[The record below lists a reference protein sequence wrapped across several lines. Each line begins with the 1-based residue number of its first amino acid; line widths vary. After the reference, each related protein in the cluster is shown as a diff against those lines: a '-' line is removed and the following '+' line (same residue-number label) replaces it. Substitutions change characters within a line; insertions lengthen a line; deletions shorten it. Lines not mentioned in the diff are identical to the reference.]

1 MREHQSMRP
10 TQSADDVN
18 ELGRGMAPF
27 GQPPGAQGAA
37 DEVGRGSL
45 SLARSTKAVFL
56 DRDGVLNEA
65 LVRNGKPFSPMT
77 IAEVA
82 VPPDVP
88 SALSRLRQHGFRL
101 IMVTN
106 QPNIARRAQPREAVY
121 AINRYLLETLQLQAV
136 EMCEHDDA
144 DNCDCR
150 KPKPG
155 MLLRAAERDHIALA
169 ESFMI
174 GDRWRDI
181 EAGRRAGCR
190 TILIGN
196 GYGEGLK
203 STPDAVVATLTD
215 AADWILR
222 NQDSERTI

>member
-1 MREHQSMRP
+1 
-10 TQSADDVN
+10 
-18 ELGRGMAPF
+18 
-27 GQPPGAQGAA
+27 
-37 DEVGRGSL
+37 
-45 SLARSTKAVFL
+45 LAESIAAVFL

-65 LVRNGKPFSPMT
+65 LIRDGKPFSPMAV
-77 IAEVA
+77 AEVV
-82 VPPDVP
+82 VPAHVPD
-88 SALSRLRQHGFRL
+88 ALSRLRRNGYRL

-106 QPNIARRAQPREAVY
+106 QPNIARGAQSRKAVDE
-121 AINRYLLETLQLQAV
+121 INQYLQETLQIKAV
-136 EMCEHDDA
+136 EVCEHDDG

-155 MLLRAAERDHIALA
+155 MLLRAAERDHIALS

-196 GYGEGLK
+196 GYGDELR
-203 STPDAVVATLTD
+203 STPDTVVATLSE
-215 AADWILR
+215 AADWILAQSPR
-222 NQDSERTI
+222 RKNKK

>member
-1 MREHQSMRP
+1 
-10 TQSADDVN
+10 
-18 ELGRGMAPF
+18 
-27 GQPPGAQGAA
+27 
-37 DEVGRGSL
+37 
-45 SLARSTKAVFL
+45 LAVPTKAVFL

-65 LVRNGKPFSPMT
+65 LIRDGKPFSPMT
-77 IAEVA
+77 IAEVI

-88 SALSRLRQHGFRL
+88 GALCRLRQNGFHL
-101 IMVTN
+101 VMVTN
-106 QPNIARRAQPREAVY
+106 QPNIARGSQSRQSVHL
-121 AINRYLLETLQLQAV
+121 INQYLLQTLQLQAA
-136 EMCEHDDA
+136 EICEHDDG

-155 MLLRAAERDHIALA
+155 MLLRAANRDHIALT

-196 GYGEGLK
+196 GYGEELK
-203 STPDAVVATLTD
+203 STPDAFVATLGD
-215 AADWILR
+215 AAECILMLAR
-222 NQDSERTI
+222 

>member
-1 MREHQSMRP
+1 MTAS
-10 TQSADDVN
+10 
-18 ELGRGMAPF
+18 G
-27 GQPPGAQGAA
+27 
-37 DEVGRGSL
+37 
-45 SLARSTKAVFL
+45 KAVFL

-65 LVRNGKPFSPMT
+65 VVRDGKPLSPMT
-77 IAEVA
+77 VAEVV

-88 SALSRLRQHGFRL
+88 DALDRLRRNGFRL

-106 QPNIARRAQPREAVY
+106 QPNIARGAQSREAVH
-121 AINRYLLETLQLQAV
+121 AINLYLKEKLNLQAI
-136 EMCEHDDA
+136 EICEHDDA

-155 MLLRAAERDHIALA
+155 MLLRAAERDHIALE

-196 GYGEGLK
+196 GYGEVMT
-203 STPDAVVATLTD
+203 SAPDATVTTLGTAANLILGQSDCGATP
-215 AADWILR
+215 
-222 NQDSERTI
+222 